1 MVRRI
6 TPALLTIAFVLA
18 LVPAVSAS
26 IPAPHPI
33 ASRNSGSDLDV
44 LSIHRTGQGAVSPF
58 DPHPFSTEFYLR
70 QFASESSEVY
80 GRQQRSSWFSV
91 RPVTNAASSLSRRVA
106 NLRRALVRM
115 MP

>member
-1 MVRRI
+1 MRRYL
-6 TPALLTIAFVLA
+6 PALLTVAFGILF
-18 LVPAVSAS
+18 VPALTAS
-26 IPAPHPI
+26 IPAQ
-33 ASRNSGSDLDV
+33 
-44 LSIHRTGQGAVSPF
+44 RTGSISKGGLDLSDFEVGSTSGRPPYLS

-70 QFASESSEVY
+70 EFASESAQA

-91 RPVTNAASSLSRRVA
+91 RPVTNAASSLSHRVA

>member
-1 MVRRI
+1 VRR
-6 TPALLTIAFVLA
+6 TTRALLTFPLLSA
-18 LVPAVSAS
+18 LVPTLSAS
-26 IPAPHPI
+26 IPPQRSVAT
-33 ASRNSGSDLDV
+33 RNSGLDPDV
-44 LSIHRTGQGAVSPF
+44 HIIHRIGKEFVYPF
-58 DPHPFSTEFYLR
+58 DSHPFSTEFYLR
-70 QFASESSEVY
+70 QFASESAEAN